1 MSIEYPGTSSNI
13 LVGFVVERRND
24 PAQRGGYKVRSIFP
38 AQGNN
43 VKDEHLHYE
52 PPMHSGNQLGVTTF
66 PRPPE
71 DGTVCYFYK
80 DPTLGKLVMLGTEEA
95 STISNSS
102 SGGTPGNSPAL
113 MNFLKEAMEKKWGS
127 QPPDIVKKVVRGAEI
142 WEIKEKGEWY
152 QKLVEGIV
160 AQGGM
165 PPLNGVFPKGISNIE
180 TAVQQFSNILSPSMI
195 SKLPG
200 STVNIGDIFNK
211 IPSQIKDQIF
221 NGLPKELSTGLQNMT
236 NLIQNAESLSGSA
249 FATLGKV
256 DEETFL
262 QNAIELFS
270 DSAKINNMRDL
281 LGVFRR
287 LQSDTELF
295 GLDKLGSVTQ
305 EFAGIFGGVPQTI
318 DALGNVTNSANDV
331 VQQAQAAF
339 SSFLGGGGGGFPGGS
354 GNFLDPKGA
363 ANIGEM
369 LGRVDPKLAGVMKN
383 VLSTVDVA
391 SVVNK
396 FAKIGDPWGK

>member
-1 MSIEYPGTSSNI
+1 MSRYPGTSDNI

-38 AQGNN
+38 AQGDN

-95 STISNSS
+95 STISNAS

-113 MNFLKEAMEKKWGS
+113 MKFLNEAMTRKQNFN

-142 WEIKEKGEWY
+142 WEIKEKGEWF

-165 PPLNGVFPKGISNIE
+165 PPMNGVFPKGISNIE

-305 EFAGIFGGVPQTI
+305 EFAGIFGGVTQTI

-339 SSFLGGGGGGFPGGS
+339 SSFLGGGGGRFPGGS

-369 LGRVDPKLAGVMKN
+369 LGRIDPKLAGVMKEE
-383 VLSTVDVA
+383 VLSKVDVA
-391 SVVNK
+391 GEVNEFCK
-396 FAKIGDPWGK
+396 ENCWGK

>member
-1 MSIEYPGTSSNI
+1 MSKYPGTSDNI
-13 LVGFVVERRND
+13 LIGFVVERRND

-38 AQGNN
+38 AQGDN

-71 DGTVCYFYK
+71 EGTVCYFYK

-95 STISNSS
+95 STISQAST
-102 SGGTPGNSPAL
+102 GGTPGNSPVRKL
-113 MNFLKEAMEKKWGS
+113 IEAMEKK
-127 QPPDIVKKVVRGAEI
+127 QNVNQAPNVKKTNRGGAEI
-142 WEIKEKGEWY
+142 YEIVEKGEWF

-165 PPLNGVFPKGISNIE
+165 PPMNGVFPQGISNIE
-180 TAVQQFSNILSPSMI
+180 TAVQSFSNILSPSMI
-195 SKLPG
+195 SSLPG
-200 STVNIGDIFNK
+200 SVVNIGDIFNK
-211 IPSQIKDQIF
+211 IPSEIKDQIF
-221 NGLPKELSTGLQNMT
+221 NGLPKELSVGLQNMT
-236 NLIQNAESLSGSA
+236 GLIQNVEGLTGSA

-256 DEETFL
+256 DEETFI

-281 LGVFRR
+281 LGIFKR
-287 LQSDTELF
+287 LQTDTELF
-295 GLDKLGSVTQ
+295 GLDKLGTVSQ

-331 VQQAQAAF
+331 VQQAQSAF

-354 GNFLDPKGA
+354 GNFLDALGA

-369 LGRVDPKLAGVMKN
+369 LGRIDPKLAGAMKT
-383 VLSTVDVA
+383 VLSKVDVA
-391 SVVNK
+391 GELKK
-396 FAKIGDPWGK
+396 FTQTNPWGK